1 MTDSPHRDERPR
13 RRWLGWLGGGLIV
26 LALVGAV
33 GLAVF
38 REVHGTLEPTP
49 WATVD
54 AHGTGLTVEYVG
66 SECRDEA
73 SLDVVEDADRV
84 VVTVRERVGASS
96 CSDVGVLYTAQGRL
110 EEPLGDR
117 DLVDGACLT
126 DEWKG
131 RPACVP
137 ADQ

>member
-1 MTDSPHRDERPR
+1 MTSPHDERPR
-13 RRWLGWLGGGLIV
+13 RRWLGWLGGGLLV
-26 LALVGAV
+26 LALVTAV

-38 REVHGTLEPTP
+38 REVHGTAEPVP

-73 SLDVVEDADRV
+73 SVEVEEHSDRV
-84 VVTVRERVGASS
+84 VVTVLQRVGAGS
-96 CSDVGVLYTAQGRL
+96 CNDVGVLYTEEGTL

-117 DLVDGACLT
+117 ELVDGACLSE
-126 DEWKG
+126 EWRG
-131 RPACVP
+131 RPACVM
-137 ADQ
+137 ADSTQ